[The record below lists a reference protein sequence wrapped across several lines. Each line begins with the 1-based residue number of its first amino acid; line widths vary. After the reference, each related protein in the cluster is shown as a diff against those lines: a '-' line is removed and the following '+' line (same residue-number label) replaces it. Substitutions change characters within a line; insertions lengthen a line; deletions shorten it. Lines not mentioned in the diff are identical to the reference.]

1 MTNNKAVLTLSE
13 EVKPLFNTD
22 NKQIWDLILDNKIDE
37 TLIALSADEISLT
50 NQMFAELL
58 TAGKSNILNTYDFV
72 TVQEGTSV
80 LFRNLIR
87 LIFALDINENHEE
100 VKETVINR
108 IFDFIPSMV
117 EKLQSDAQGYPMR
130 RVDELVITEAAS
142 IRMSLNTLIYY
153 FRQKRDLEGLHF
165 AIAMRTKLTLS
176 IMGNY
181 KNVVAHD
188 MIESAKVKEQVGEI
202 EAALVFYNAARENLK
217 NELHWFVESPEMG
230 PNEDDVT
237 MLQSLKE
244 AYLSID
250 RLKNTSEFVDTCSL
264 IDEILSREYIEYN
277 FDEEDDEDE

>member
-1 MTNNKAVLTLSE
+1 MTNNKSVLTLNE
-13 EVKPLFNTD
+13 KVKPLFDTD
-22 NKQIWDLILDNKIDE
+22 DKLIWDLILDNKIDE
-37 TLIALSADEISLT
+37 MLVTLSANENSVT
-50 NQMFAELL
+50 NRMFAELFPE
-58 TAGKSNILNTYDFV
+58 GKSEILNTYDFV
-72 TVQEGTSV
+72 TVKEGTSV
-80 LFRNLIR
+80 IFRNLIR
-87 LIFALDINENHEE
+87 LIFALDINENYEE
-100 VKETVINR
+100 IKETVINR
-108 IFDFIPSMV
+108 VFDFIPDMV
-117 EKLQSDAQGYPMR
+117 EKLQSDTQGYPMR
-130 RVDELVITEAAS
+130 GVDELVIAEAAS

-153 FRQKRDLEGLHF
+153 FREKKDLEGLHF

-176 IMGNY
+176 IMSNY
-181 KNVVAHD
+181 KNVVGHD

-230 PNEDDVT
+230 PNEDDVI

-250 RLKNTSEFVDTCSL
+250 RLKSTSEFVDTCTL